1 MKHPQRDGNP
11 KIYKMKKLLVFTVAL
26 LFTLPV
32 LRAQESMFNLGDNV
46 LNLGIGL
53 GNTLYSGSYYTKGVP
68 PVSVSFEHAV
78 ADEILEKGVIGVAG
92 YLGYSSYKYD
102 YLGWGYKYSNIIVGA
117 GGLFHYPLVDKL
129 DTYAGV
135 LLGYNIASAT
145 EFGTPTGWDY
155 GATSGGFIFS
165 GFVGAR
171 YYFAEQFAAFAQL
184 GYGIAYLTLGVSI
197 RL

>member
-1 MKHPQRDGNP
+1 MKR
-11 KIYKMKKLLVFTVAL
+11 LVLISVAL
-26 LFTLPV
+26 LFTLPA
-32 LRAQESMFNLGDNV
+32 LQAQESMFNLGDNV
-46 LNLGIGL
+46 INLGIGL

-68 PVSVSFEHAV
+68 PVSISFEHAI

-129 DTYAGV
+129 DTYAGL

-145 EFGTPTGWDY
+145 EFGTPIGWDY
-155 GATSGGFIFS
+155 DTTSGGLVFS

-171 YYFAEQFAAFAQL
+171 YYFVEQFAAFAQL